1 MREKFLV
8 PKEPRLSWR
17 MLLPTLRS
25 KETFRPL
32 NGRHVHY
39 LFWARNAIYHGLSA
53 LGVKPGDNVLVP
65 AFHCTSAVQP
75 ILSYGGEVKFYDVNL
90 DLSPDF
96 DDIRGKIDHKTRA
109 ILAIHYFGFP
119 QQIRKFKELCQTRNL
134 YLIEDC
140 AHVLTGSTRQGMAL
154 GDSGDISVFSW
165 RKFLPLYDG
174 GQLVINNPKLKWAS
188 RLEKGDMLFS
198 LKIAKNTL
206 ERLFENSTG
215 GWISQLSSI
224 SRAASFLS
232 RYCASVNATAARA
245 RNVNSYEVEFDPNC
259 VNLGMSAISKRILDR
274 TDITQVVEARRR
286 NYHCLSEAI
295 ETMPGVS
302 AVYPTLPE
310 RVCPWVF
317 PLLVHGAKDLHLIL
331 RSQGIPAT
339 TWGGV
344 IHPSLPL
351 GQFPSA
357 RFLYDNLVFLPV
369 HQSLKEKDLQM
380 ITTALGKTLHER
392 APFDAKSINDRVS
405 LSAVSGR

>member
-1 MREKFLV
+1 
-8 PKEPRLSWR
+8 

-53 LGVKPGDNVLVP
+53 LDVKPGDNVLVP

-90 DLSPDF
+90 DLSPNF

-119 QQIRKFKELCQTRNL
+119 QQIRKFKELCQMRNL

-140 AHVLTGSTRQGMAL
+140 AHVLTGSTGEGMAL
-154 GDSGDISVFSW
+154 GDTGDISVFSW
-165 RKFLPLYDG
+165 RKFFPLYDG

-188 RLEKGDMLFS
+188 RLEQRDMLLS

-206 ERLFENSTG
+206 ERLFEDSTG
-215 GWISQLSSI
+215 RWVNRLSLISH
-224 SRAASFLS
+224 AASSLS
-232 RYCASVNATAARA
+232 RYCLSFNAIAARA

-259 VNLGMSAISKRILDR
+259 VNLGMSNISRRILDR
-274 TDITQVVEARRR
+274 TNIATVVEERRS
-286 NYHCLSEAI
+286 NYYRLSEAVQ
-295 ETMPGVS
+295 TMRGVTT
-302 AVYPTLPE
+302 VYPRLPDH
-310 RVCPWVF
+310 VCPWVF
-317 PLLVHGAKDLHLIL
+317 PLLVHGSKDLHLIL
-331 RSQGIPAT
+331 RAKGIPAT
-339 TWGGV
+339 TWGSV

-351 GQFPSA
+351 GQFSSA

-380 ITTALGKTLHER
+380 ITTALGETLQER
-392 APFDAKSINDRVS
+392 ASFDAKSIDDRIS
-405 LSAVSGR
+405 LSAASGR